1 VTAARVMLADRPGV
15 FRSGVSSLLA
25 EEEGYEVLEADDA
38 AELLA
43 AARTGGLDLVLID
56 GAIASDGELR
66 AVLSHLRR
74 TPARVIVWAFGA
86 DPATAHAAIEAGA
99 DGYLHKEIGRAGLL
113 RAIDAALAGETV
125 LPRDLVRPLV
135 ERLRAAE
142 ELHWAREQVLALSP
156 REQEVLAMVAS
167 GARNRSIAAALDIS
181 EFTVK
186 RHVQN
191 ILGKLGLPSRRV
203 AAALHDAAL
212 RGGEM
217 LPLGEGRVVAGLP
230 GAAER
235 DGGRLGVHS

>member
-1 VTAARVMLADRPGV
+1 MSAARVMLADRPGV

-25 EEEGYEVLEADDA
+25 EEEGYEVLEADDT

-43 AARTGGLDLVLID
+43 AARTDRLDLVLLD
-56 GAIASDGELR
+56 VAIAAAGDLR
-66 AVLSHLRR
+66 PVLSQLRR
-74 TPARVIVWAFGA
+74 TRARVIVWAFGG
-86 DPATAHAAIEAGA
+86 DPGTAQAAIEAGA
-99 DGYLHKEIGRAGLL
+99 DGYLHKEIDRIGLL

-142 ELHWAREQVLALSP
+142 ERHWAREQVLALSP
-156 REQEVLAMVAS
+156 REREVLAMVAS
-167 GARNRSIAAALDIS
+167 GARNRAIAAALDIS

-203 AAALHDAAL
+203 AAALHEAA
-212 RGGEM
+212 GE
-217 LPLGEGRVVAGLP
+217 V
-230 GAAER
+230 R
-235 DGGRLGVHS
+235 DGGRLTAHP

>member
-1 VTAARVMLADRPGV
+1 MLAARPGV

-25 EEEGYEVLEADDA
+25 EEEGYEVLEADDTV
-38 AELLA
+38 ELLE
-43 AARTGGLDLVLID
+43 AARADALDLVLFD
-56 GAIASDGELR
+56 VAIAPASELQ
-66 AVLSHLRR
+66 AVLSQLRR

-86 DPATAHAAIEAGA
+86 DPASAQAAIEAGA

-142 ELHWAREQVLALSP
+142 ERQWARDQVLALSP
-156 REQEVLAMVAS
+156 REREVLAMVAA
-167 GARNRSIAAALDIS
+167 GARNRAIATALDIS

-191 ILGKLGLPSRRV
+191 ILSKLGLSSRRA
-203 AAALHDAAL
+203 AAALHDAAV
-212 RGGEM
+212 RNGEVE
-217 LPLGEGRVVAGLP
+217 PSADAAGVP
-230 GAAER
+230 GPPAGATS
-235 DGGRLGVHS
+235 V